1 MNDTD
6 MQLRL
11 VRALQHPQWYP
22 HAAKNIRVIET
33 HISWVVLAGEFAYKI
48 KKAVDLGF
56 LDYTKLAAR
65 KQYCAEEIRLNRRTA
80 PELYLD
86 VVALGGAPDAPVF
99 GSEPAF
105 EYAVRMRR
113 FAQDELFDRLLARDE
128 LSPCHI
134 DRLATVI
141 ARFHAGLTAA
151 AHDSLYGT
159 PATIQT
165 FMRQNFAQM
174 RPLLK
179 DAADAASLA
188 ALARASEAEFAAC
201 AALFAA
207 RRMQGFVRECHG
219 DLHLGNI
226 ARIDDAPVP
235 FDGIEFNPALRWID
249 VMDELAFVMMDLLH
263 HGRTDYAWR
272 WLNACL
278 EASGDYAGVAVL
290 RFYLAYRAAVRAK
303 VGAIRAA
310 QTDVG
315 RHTRLMEMASC
326 REHLALVQRCLNH
339 RHPALIITHGLP
351 GSGKTTFAQYLIE
364 QMGAIR
370 IRSDV
375 ERKRLH
381 GLAALESSRDT
392 VGRSRLVRERLQ
404 STSSRNRLTAS
415 VTCRRCSRDTE
426 LFVGRALARHVGLKP
441 DPQSYDH
448 VQFGDMYG
456 AAATEK
462 TYARL
467 HELAREI
474 VQAGYVVIVDAAFLQ
489 RAEREQFRQLARE
502 LSVPFAIASL
512 HAPETALRQRLNQ
525 RQHDASEADVAVLEK
540 LRAVQQPLAPE
551 EHAWTARFTT
561 AQAPDSETNARAW
574 RKLDLILGK
583 SRVE

>member
-134 DRLATVI
+134 DRLAAVI

-179 DAADAASLA
+179 DA
-188 ALARASEAEFAAC
+188 
-201 AALFAA
+201 
-207 RRMQGFVRECHG
+207 
-219 DLHLGNI
+219 
-226 ARIDDAPVP
+226 
-235 FDGIEFNPALRWID
+235 
-249 VMDELAFVMMDLLH
+249 
-263 HGRTDYAWR
+263 
-272 WLNACL
+272 
-278 EASGDYAGVAVL
+278 
-290 RFYLAYRAAVRAK
+290 
-303 VGAIRAA
+303 
-310 QTDVG
+310 
-315 RHTRLMEMASC
+315 
-326 REHLALVQRCLNH
+326 
-339 RHPALIITHGLP
+339 
-351 GSGKTTFAQYLIE
+351 
-364 QMGAIR
+364 
-370 IRSDV
+370 
-375 ERKRLH
+375 
-381 GLAALESSRDT
+381 
-392 VGRSRLVRERLQ
+392 
-404 STSSRNRLTAS
+404 
-415 VTCRRCSRDTE
+415 
-426 LFVGRALARHVGLKP
+426 
-441 DPQSYDH
+441 
-448 VQFGDMYG
+448 
-456 AAATEK
+456 
-462 TYARL
+462 
-467 HELAREI
+467 
-474 VQAGYVVIVDAAFLQ
+474 
-489 RAEREQFRQLARE
+489 
-502 LSVPFAIASL
+502 
-512 HAPETALRQRLNQ
+512 
-525 RQHDASEADVAVLEK
+525 
-540 LRAVQQPLAPE
+540 
-551 EHAWTARFTT
+551 
-561 AQAPDSETNARAW
+561 
-574 RKLDLILGK
+574 
-583 SRVE
+583 

>member
-48 KKAVDLGF
+48 KKAVDLVF

-134 DRLATVI
+134 DRLAAVI

-278 EASGDYAGVAVL
+278 EASGDYAGIAVL

-310 QTDVG
+310 QADVG
-315 RHTRLMEMASC
+315 RHTQQTEMVSC
-326 REHLALVQRCLNH
+326 REHLALAQRCLNH
-339 RHPALIITHGLP
+339 RRPALIITHGLP

-364 QMGAIR
+364 RMGAIR

-381 GLAALESSRDT
+381 GLQPSE
-392 VGRSRLVRERLQ
+392 RSR
-404 STSSRNRLTAS
+404 
-415 VTCRRCSRDTE
+415 
-426 LFVGRALARHVGLKP
+426 
-441 DPQSYDH
+441 
-448 VQFGDMYG
+448 GDIYN
-456 AAATEK
+456 AAATQK
-462 TYARL
+462 TYSRL
-467 HELAREI
+467 HELARGI
-474 VQAGYVVIVDAAFLQ
+474 LQAGYAVIVDAAFLN
-489 RAEREQFRQLARE
+489 RAEREQFRQLAHD

-512 HAPETALRQRLNQ
+512 HAPETALRQRLDR

-540 LRAVQQPLAPE
+540 LQSVQQPLVTE
-551 EHAWTARFTT
+551 ERARSVRFTT
-561 AQAPDSETNARAW
+561 AQAPDSKTNAQAW
-574 RKLDLILGK
+574 RKLESIL
-583 SRVE
+583 SAA

>member
-134 DRLATVI
+134 DRLAAVI
-141 ARFHAGLTAA
+141 ARFHAGLPAA

-201 AALFAA
+201 AVLFAA
-207 RRMQGFVRECHG
+207 RRTQGFVRECHG
-219 DLHLGNI
+219 DLYLGNI

-392 VGRSRLVRERLQ
+392 
-404 STSSRNRLTAS
+404 
-415 VTCRRCSRDTE
+415 E